1 MATFQNLSLE
11 ELMSKLQDLHERRV
25 DLVVPSQ
32 LLTMRDTDLRITHP
46 DFVRHF
52 GQTDDYV
59 EEVSVRPND
68 IAHRQ
73 ISDKLSI
80 PKRYYDRMKADHPNL
95 LDSNVNGWLSQQDTP
110 YLLRSYREDEGPATG
125 RALLS
130 RRFKCI
136 DNIHLLMAV
145 LKAVQK
151 EKLNVTV
158 ESADITEKKL
168 YVRFIAPKAIV
179 GGHDLLR
186 GYKNPSTL
194 EVGDGVMAGFTLRNS
209 EVGMGRYEIA
219 PRATVL
225 VCRNGMIRERDAW
238 GKNHVGAKLDEGVI
252 DWSDDTYRSA
262 LHLIQ
267 NQITD
272 YVRHFASEKYLM
284 SWLSDIRDQGGYRL
298 QHPVSCIENVTSS
311 YDITQE
317 DTQSILEYFS
327 RSGQNTAFGIAQAVT
342 FHAHQVGDAD
352 KRNDLEGYADDM
364 LARIPRWDRR
374 EKINHGSL
382 DRSAMPRTEVNGGRH
397 SGDRAVKQYNLWS

>member
-1 MATFQNLSLE
+1 MAKFQNLTLD

-32 LLTMRDTDLRITHP
+32 LLFMRDTDLRITHP
-46 DFVRHF
+46 EFVQHF
-52 GQTDDYV
+52 SQSAELAEAVT
-59 EEVSVRPND
+59 VRPNE

-80 PKRYYDRMKADHPNL
+80 PKRYYDRMKADHPAL

-110 YLLRSYREDEGPATG
+110 YLLRSYREEKGPATG

-136 DNIHLLMAV
+136 DNIHLLMTV
-145 LKAVQK
+145 LKTIQR
-151 EKLNVTV
+151 EKLNVMVDT
-158 ESADITEKKL
+158 ADITESKL
-168 YVRFIAPKAIV
+168 YVRFIAPEAVV
-179 GGHDLLR
+179 GGHDLLK

-238 GKNHVGAKLDEGVI
+238 GKNHMGVKLGEGVI
-252 DWSDDTYRSA
+252 DWSEDTYRSA
-262 LHLIQ
+262 LQLIQ
-267 NQITD
+267 NQISD
-272 YVRHFASEKYLM
+272 YVKHFTSEKYLM
-284 SWLSDIRDQGGYRL
+284 NWLSDIREQGSYRL
-298 QHPVSCIENVTSS
+298 QHPVSCIENVTSN

-317 DTQSILEYFS
+317 DTQSILDYFS

-342 FHAHQVGDAD
+342 FHAHQVGNAD

-364 LARIPRWDRR
+364 LSRIPRWDRR
-374 EKINHGSL
+374 EKINHGTL
-382 DRSAMPRTEVNGGRH
+382 DRSAMQRTEASGG
-397 SGDRAVKQYNLWS
+397 RAVKQYNLWS